1 MKTYLLTFGLGIIL
15 ALNGFSQTEIKGE
28 MLDENGEA
36 LIGAT
41 ILIEGTTNGAI
52 TDIDGKFAFST
63 YSEPPFNLKVSFI
76 GYKDQIIAF
85 SDKGQK
91 LKIKMEPSALMLE
104 MLEISD
110 FRVSEKQRQD
120 PLTVES
126 MDILAIKE
134 TPADNFYDGL
144 AMMKGVDLTSASLG
158 FKVINTR
165 GFNSTSPVRSLQ
177 LIDGVDNQSPG
188 LNFSLGNFL
197 GSSDLDVM
205 KVDVVAGASSAFYGP
220 GAFNGVIDMT
230 TKNPF
235 DFQGLSFSTKIGER
249 SMQEY
254 AVRWAHVIKN
264 KDGKPKFAYKFN
276 FFYMQAEDWYAENYD
291 PIDGSDIPSDN
302 PGGKDAVNIYGDE
315 TFDDKSDL
323 FSKLQYP
330 GYGVV
335 HREGYKEIDLAD
347 YGTDNLKANIG
358 LYYNLFDSVQVSYNI
373 NYSTGTTVYQGD
385 NRYSLK
391 GVQFM
396 QNKFELGKKN
406 KWFVRA
412 YATHEDAGQSYDIVT
427 AGVRLVE
434 STMTTDINGNDN
446 WFTRYRTN
454 WGGRDYARKLKQFE
468 GYPDISDYETD
479 ELWEAA
485 LDDWLVQ
492 YHDTLVTWHNQLR
505 ADLDED
511 NRAGNPKYKPG
522 TAEFDS
528 AFADIT
534 SRTFTEGGALF
545 YDKSALYHIHGEY
558 KFNIE
563 KVKFVLGANYRLY
576 TPNSRGTIFQDT
588 LTYERIKTD
597 SGFVKT
603 DSSYRQIR
611 NYEYGAYLGVGR
623 AFLDKKLETNFTLRM
638 DKNQNF
644 NFLFSPALSAV
655 YTPIKNHTFRTT
667 FSSAIRNPTMA
678 DQYLYYNVGRAILL
692 GNLNGYDSLITVNSF
707 VDYLA
712 EINTDTLEYFSVAA
726 IKPEKVK
733 TIEFGYRGIFFD
745 KVYIDLG
752 VYKSW
757 YQDFIGYRIGID
769 SEFDVIGFP
778 QNPQVYRLAAN
789 AESIVQTQGLSIG
802 GNYFYAKKHAL
813 NANYSYNQLTA
824 GEEDEIIP
832 AYNTPKHKYNLGIS
846 GRDIILPVL
855 KFGRWGYSVNYRW
868 VQGFKF
874 EGSPQ
879 FSGDIA
885 SYGLLNAQV
894 NYSIPKWF
902 VTIKGGASNV
912 LNNQVYQVYGGPRI
926 GRLSYIS
933 LVFEWNR
940 LY

>member
-1 MKTYLLTFGLGIIL
+1 MKSILISLVFCFFQVYYLH
-15 ALNGFSQTEIKGE
+15 AQTEVTGE
-28 MLDENGEA
+28 MLDENGEP
-36 LIGAT
+36 LIGAA
-41 ILIEGTTNGAI
+41 IQIQGTTTGAI
-52 TDIDGKFAFST
+52 TDLDGKFKFT
-63 YSEPPFNLKVSFI
+63 TETEPPFVLKVSYI
-76 GYKDQIIAF
+76 GYEDQLIDF
-85 SDKGQK
+85 SSAGQK
-91 LKIKMEPSALMLE
+91 LNVQMAPSAVMLE
-104 MLEISD
+104 AFEISD

-120 PLTVES
+120 PLTVET

-144 AMMKGVDLTSASLG
+144 AMLKGVDLTSASLG

-205 KVDVVAGASSAFYGP
+205 KVDIVAGASSAFYGP

-254 AVRWAHVIKN
+254 AVRWAHVLKN
-264 KDGKPKFAYKFN
+264 KDGKPKFAYKLN
-276 FFYMQAEDWYAENYD
+276 FFYMQATDWYAENYD
-291 PIDGSDIPSDN
+291 PIYGSDIESDN
-302 PGGKDAVNIYGDE
+302 PGGKDAVNVYGDE
-315 TFDDKSDL
+315 TFDDKSDPL
-323 FSKLQYP
+323 SKLQYP
-330 GYGVV
+330 GYGLV
-335 HREGYKEIDLAD
+335 HRDGYKEIDLAD
-347 YGTDNLKANIG
+347 YGTDNLKANVG
-358 LYYNLFDSVQVSYNI
+358 LYYRITDSVEISYNV

-391 GVQFM
+391 GIQFL
-396 QNKFELGKKN
+396 QNKFQIGKKD

-427 AGVRLVE
+427 AGVRMVE
-434 STMTTDINGNDN
+434 STQTNDINGNDN
-446 WFTRYRTN
+446 WFTRYRTI

-468 GYPDISDYETD
+468 GYPEITNYENDT
-479 ELWEAA
+479 LWEEA
-485 LDDWLVQ
+485 LDDWLIQ
-492 YHDTLVTWHNQLR
+492 YEDTLIAWHTQLR
-505 ADLDED
+505 SELDED
-511 NRAGNPKYKPG
+511 NRAGNPKYEPG
-522 TAEFDS
+522 TPAFDS

-545 YDKSALYHIHGEY
+545 YDKSALYHLHGEY
-558 KFNIE
+558 RFDLASFN
-563 KVKFVLGANYRLY
+563 FVVGANYRLY

-588 LTYERIKTD
+588 LAYERVQTD
-597 SGFVKT
+597 SGVT
-603 DSSYRQIR
+603 IVDSSYRQIR
-611 NYEYGAYLGVGR
+611 NSEYGAYLGIGR
-623 AFLDKKLETNFTLRM
+623 SFLKKKFETNFTIRM

-655 YTPIKNHTFRTT
+655 YTPWKNHTFRAT
-667 FSSAIRNPTMA
+667 FSSAVRNPTMA

-692 GNLNGYDSLITVNSF
+692 GNLNGYDSLIKVNSF

-712 EINTDTLEYFSVAA
+712 EINQDTLEYFNTEA

-733 TIEFGYRGIFFD
+733 TIEIGYRGIWFD
-745 KVYIDLG
+745 KVYMDVSG
-752 VYKSW
+752 YKSW

-769 SEFDVIGFP
+769 SEFDIIGFP
-778 QNPQVYRLAAN
+778 QGPQVYRLAAN
-789 AESIVQTQGLSIG
+789 AESIVQTQGMSAGI
-802 GNYFYAKKHAL
+802 NYFYAKKHAI
-813 NANYSYNQLTA
+813 NANYSYNQLA
-824 GEEDEIIP
+824 SGDDDEIIP
-832 AYNTPKHKYNLGIS
+832 AYNTPKNKYNVGIS
-846 GRDIILPVL
+846 GRDIILPIL
-855 KFGRWGYSVNYRW
+855 KIGRWGYSLNYRW
-868 VQGFKF
+868 VQGFEF

-879 FSGDIA
+879 FSGVIE

-933 LVFEWNR
+933 LVFDWNKV
-940 LY
+940 Y